1 MNTNTNW
8 LILQIYDRNGL
19 FGFVLSKNIAYFGQN
34 LIPFN
39 MVNKVILI
47 GNVGADPDVRYLEG
61 GVAVANFR
69 LATSEVYNNRNGE
82 QVRQTEWHNIVLWRN
97 LAQIAEKYVKKGM
110 MLYIEGRLRTR
121 SWDDQN
127 GVKRYVTEIYG
138 DAMQMLSR
146 KQDMQ
151 DRPQDSAAPQ
161 GPTMAQSS
169 PAVGGMPD
177 DSDDLPF

>member
-1 MNTNTNW
+1 M
-8 LILQIYDRNGL
+8 
-19 FGFVLSKNIAYFGQN
+19 
-34 LIPFN
+34 
-39 MVNKVILI
+39 
-47 GNVGADPDVRYLEG
+47 
-61 GVAVANFR
+61 
-69 LATSEVYNNRNGE
+69 
-82 QVRQTEWHNIVLWRN
+82 
-97 LAQIAEKYVKKGM
+97 KKGM